1 MIRLISQEETW
12 RRHGG
17 EQMKEP
23 KACERIH
30 VFEVGGNVVDYS
42 KKSWVYCVELPF
54 TARDKCMN

>member
-1 MIRLISQEETW
+1 
-12 RRHGG
+12 
-17 EQMKEP
+17 MKEP

-30 VFEVGGNVVDYS
+30 VFEVGGNVFDYS